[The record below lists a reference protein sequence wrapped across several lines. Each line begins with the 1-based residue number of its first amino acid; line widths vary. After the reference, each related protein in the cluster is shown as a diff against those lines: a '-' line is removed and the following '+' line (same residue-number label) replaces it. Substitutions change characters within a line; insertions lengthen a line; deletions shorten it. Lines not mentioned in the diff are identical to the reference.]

1 MRKKILVVDDDRSLL
16 TFLSFSL
23 EECGHEILTAEDG
36 ISALNIL
43 TTFEPDV
50 ILVDLILPNID
61 GENLC
66 RVIRTMN
73 HLSEA
78 YLVVMSSAI
87 DELNIDFS
95 AIGADAC
102 IAKGSLPEMAKH
114 VLEAISEAD
123 LPRDTTEIVIRGN
136 EHRSPRRTTRELI
149 HQQRHL
155 ESILEAIDIGI
166 LEVFLGR
173 RRYANKDIATL
184 IGRPKAEILN
194 AYPPDLF
201 IGDTCDHIENLLN
214 AETGSIPGRLHAH
227 PLEHGRRRFTITC
240 RRLDSEASSLLI
252 FRDITAET
260 SNPP

>member
-16 TFLSFSL
+16 TFLSFTL

-50 ILVDLILPNID
+50 IFVDLILPNID

-73 HLSEA
+73 HLCEA

-87 DELNIDFS
+87 NELNIDFA

-102 IAKGSLPEMAKH
+102 IAKSSLPEMADH
-114 VLEAISEAD
+114 VLEAVSEAD
-123 LPRDTTEIVIRGN
+123 RPRDTGEIIIRGG
-136 EHRSPRRTTRELI
+136 EHLSPRRTTRELI
-149 HQQRHL
+149 NQKRHL
-155 ESILEAIDIGI
+155 EAILESIEIGI

-173 RRYANKDIATL
+173 VIYAN
-184 IGRPKAEILN
+184 GAEQPM
-194 AYPPDLF
+194 PP
-201 IGDTCDHIENLLN
+201 
-214 AETGSIPGRLHAH
+214 RL
-227 PLEHGRRRFTITC
+227 
-240 RRLDSEASSLLI
+240 
-252 FRDITAET
+252 
-260 SNPP
+260 